1 MARHQSGRTLNRRQ
15 FLGRTAAAV
24 AGAVA
29 FPTIIPGRALGLD
42 GATAP
47 SNRLT
52 MGFIGMGKMAKGH
65 LGAYQGDE
73 SCQILAI
80 CDVEQGRREKAAA
93 ATNEIYAKRN
103 GENSYS
109 ACDTY
114 GDFRV
119 LCARADIDFVVI
131 ATPNHWHVLTALE
144 ALRNGK
150 DVYLEKP
157 MTRTIEEG
165 KILTKAVR
173 RYGRI
178 LQVGSQ
184 QRSDNA
190 FRFACELV
198 RNGRIGEV
206 QEVYAN
212 IGGPPEEDN
221 LPGEPTPEGLDWDM
235 WLGPCPWR
243 PYSSVLAPP
252 ESFDGWPMWRNYRPY
267 AEGGMDDWGA
277 HHFDIAQWGLGM
289 DGSGPV
295 EILVPSPE
303 HPEVKTLT
311 FVYAN
316 GVRLYHGGGK
326 IAGAGTE
333 WAGTKGRVGVNRGE
347 FLVAEPEHLKYD
359 SIGPNE
365 IHLYDSPDHRKNF
378 LECVRTRREPI
389 CPVEVGHSSAT
400 LCHLGTIGYWLKRPL
415 KWNPEKQEF
424 VNDSEANRLLSR
436 AMRGP
441 WQLA

>member
-1 MARHQSGRTLNRRQ
+1 MARHHSGRTLNRRQ
-15 FLGRTAAAV
+15 FLKRTAAAAV
-24 AGAVA
+24 GAVA

-52 MGFIGMGKMAKGH
+52 MGFVGMGKMAKGH

-93 ATNEIYAKRN
+93 QTNELYAKRA
-103 GENSYS
+103 GEGSYS

-114 GDFRV
+114 DDFRV

-157 MTRTIEEG
+157 MTRTIDEG
-165 KILTKAVR
+165 KALIKAVR

-184 QRSDNA
+184 QRSDSA

-198 RNGRIGEV
+198 RNGRIGDLKEV
-206 QEVYAN
+206 IVN

-221 LPGEPTPEGLDWDM
+221 LPGEPPPEGLDWDM

-252 ESFDGWPMWRNYRPY
+252 ESFEGWPRWRNYRPY

-277 HHFDIAQWGLGM
+277 HHFDIAQWGMGM

-295 EILVPSPE
+295 EIIPPSPDN
-303 HPEVKTLT
+303 PEVKRLT

-316 GVRLYHGGGK
+316 GVRMYQGGGT
-326 IAGAGTE
+326 IQGAGTE
-333 WAGTKGRVGVNRGE
+333 WVGTKGRVGVNRSE
-347 FLVAEPEHLKYD
+347 FLVTEPANLKYEL
-359 SIGPNE
+359 IGPNE
-365 IHLYDSPDHRKNF
+365 IHLYDSPDHRQNF

-400 LCHLGTIGYWLKRPL
+400 ICHLGTIAYWLKRPL
-415 KWNPEKQEF
+415 KWNPEIQEF
-424 VNDSEANRLLSR
+424 VDDSEANRLLSR